1 MSAGSGIATTEF
13 GASLAS
19 VTTASGASGHCTT
32 VFATRLQAVSAA
44 AALSTGG
51 SGAATTEFSATL
63 TVTSPAGP
71 GGSGDGGGSDPT
83 PFTVPRGPFMGDG
96 PTCSF
101 VGEGL

>member
-19 VTTASGASGHCTT
+19 ITTSSGASGHCTT

-51 SGAATTEFSATL
+51 SGTATTEFSATL
-63 TVTSPAGP
+63 TVTSPAVP
-71 GGSGDGGGSDPT
+71 GGGGGGGSDPT
-83 PFTVPRGPFMGDG
+83 PFTIARGPFKGDG